1 MRKII
6 YILYIILL
14 IGCNKK
20 ESPNIANLNEFLS
33 NENLFYY
40 SKSESFTFDHRTC
53 QLSFNK
59 FKDCIRYQND
69 NHTKYVNIEIIER
82 NSSDLLVEITSKL
95 SNKEKIQ
102 KLRLVNYKTQNNL
115 SWYWDD
121 ENSIGIIICLDVI

>member
-40 SKSESFTFDHRTC
+40 SKSESFTFDHRR
-53 QLSFNK
+53 S
-59 FKDCIRYQND
+59 
-69 NHTKYVNIEIIER
+69 EER
-82 NSSDLLVEITSKL
+82 RVG
-95 SNKEKIQ
+95 KE
-102 KLRLVNYKTQNNL
+102 
-115 SWYWDD
+115 
-121 ENSIGIIICLDVI
+121 C